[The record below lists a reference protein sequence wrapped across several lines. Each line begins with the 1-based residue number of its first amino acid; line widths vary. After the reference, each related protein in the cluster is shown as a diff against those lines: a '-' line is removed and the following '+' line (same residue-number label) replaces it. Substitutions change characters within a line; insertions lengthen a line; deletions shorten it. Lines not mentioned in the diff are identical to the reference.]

1 MMKLMGFSK
10 FDTTKVWFSV
20 GFGTVGI
27 MMMMILNDNF
37 AGNSN
42 QMESWNEDNVN
53 EKYGFQV
60 MASVLALLCSA
71 NGVYGLL

>member
-10 FDTTKVWFSV
+10 FDTTKVWFSM

-27 MMMMILNDNF
+27 MMIMILNDNF

-42 QMESWNEDNVN
+42 QMETWNGDNVN
-53 EKYGFQV
+53 KNFF
-60 MASVLALLCSA
+60 MASVLTLLCSA

>member
-10 FDTTKVWFSV
+10 FDTTKVWFSID
-20 GFGTVGI
+20 FGVVDI

-42 QMESWNEDNVN
+42 QMETWNEDNVN
-53 EKYGFQV
+53 KKDGF
-60 MASVLALLCSA
+60 
-71 NGVYGLL
+71 

>member
-10 FDTTKVWFSV
+10 FDTTKVWFSM

-27 MMMMILNDNF
+27 MMIMIWNDNF

-42 QMESWNEDNVN
+42 QMETWNGDNVN
-53 EKYGFQV
+53 KNFGF
-60 MASVLALLCSA
+60 
-71 NGVYGLL
+71 

>member
-10 FDTTKVWFSV
+10 FDTTKVWFSM

-27 MMMMILNDNF
+27 MMIMILNDNF

-42 QMESWNEDNVN
+42 QMETWNGDNVN
-53 EKYGFQV
+53 KNFGF
-60 MASVLALLCSA
+60 
-71 NGVYGLL
+71 

>member
-27 MMMMILNDNF
+27 MMMILNDNF

-53 EKYGFQV
+53 KKYGF
-60 MASVLALLCSA
+60 
-71 NGVYGLL
+71 

>member
-10 FDTTKVWFSV
+10 FDTTKVWFSIGV
-20 GFGTVGI
+20 GIVGI

-37 AGNSN
+37 VGNSN

-53 EKYGFQV
+53 KKDGF
-60 MASVLALLCSA
+60 
-71 NGVYGLL
+71 